1 MWTFFCCASR
11 LSFSFSIFAG
21 SFTKASQACSP
32 PGNTL
37 PAQSP
42 QKSKLMTSTWSPEK
56 MDKNKGQGQHRN
68 ILNKG
73 FEAENANL
81 GLYQWHT
88 SFPNQVIERL
98 EPKPSSGDSLLPNDW
113 WICSVLRNVYVVF
126 VFRDYKTVFI
136 FHTMQSA
143 PIFSYEWHMQLYR
156 IRWKFLKVHKHPDAW
171 HLQETFLKQRADY
184 KQYQN
189 ISTNINKNIY

>member
-1 MWTFFCCASR
+1 MWTYFLCAST

-42 QKSKLMTSTWSPEK
+42 QKSKLMTSTWSPPKKWIFEQGTRPTQK
-56 MDKNKGQGQHRN
+56 HPKNKGFMATKCQSGPKINGTPR
-68 ILNKG
+68 
-73 FEAENANL
+73 FC
-81 GLYQWHT
+81 
-88 SFPNQVIERL
+88 SNQVIERS

-113 WICSVLRNVYVVF
+113 WICYVLRNVYVVF
-126 VFRDYKTVFI
+126 VFRDDKTVFI

-143 PIFSYEWHMQLYR
+143 PILAMNDTCNFIASAESS
-156 IRWKFLKVHKHPDAW
+156 WK
-171 HLQETFLKQRADY
+171 Y
-184 KQYQN
+184 
-189 ISTNINKNIY
+189 TNIRMHDHLISFARNMFQTKGRL